1 MHLSPNY
8 TEVKEIKVYS
18 EWIDLK
24 PETQNLILRTAAQF
38 ADATGVPCDIIGADG
53 RPVPGISAE
62 AVGGSECSSPGCLF
76 CGMAARLKLKKPSSC
91 ESIHRYGTYQA
102 ERFGGRYIY
111 FCPNN
116 FAHWAVPLQ
125 LEGQTIASFIGGP
138 VLLIEPDEYLQ
149 DEIMQKRELPAADL
163 RALRDTLS
171 RIPFATPVRVRSL
184 SETLY
189 RTVAGLSSQLYG
201 NQPDLSQHTDQSSR
215 IAEYIHDLNKQS
227 DNSTDIP
234 YPVEKENE
242 LMQLVTRGDKSNS
255 QKVLNEILGHIF
267 FVAGNDVAKIR
278 IRVQEL
284 VVLLSRAAVE
294 GGASVEEVFGL
305 NNNYLLQ
312 LQKIHDIDDIAAWLA
327 RILTRFSDCVFTLK
341 SVKHADLIQK
351 AIQYM
356 NTNYNRK
363 ISLQEVAEHVYMSPS
378 HFSKV
383 FKTEMKEGYVDFLN
397 RIRVDKSK
405 ILLRERSIPLVDIS
419 EMAGFDDQSYFSRV
433 FKQYT
438 GMSPGRFRAARGL
451 KA

>member
-1 MHLSPNY
+1 M
-8 TEVKEIKVYS
+8 KEIKIYS

-24 PETQNLILRTAAQF
+24 PETQKLVLQTAAQF
-38 ADATGVPCDIIGADG
+38 ADATGVPCEVIGSDG
-53 RPVPGISAE
+53 RQILSSGE
-62 AVGGSECSSPGCLF
+62 TCSPGCRF
-76 CGMAARLKLKKPSSC
+76 CRKAAELEIKAQQSC
-91 ESIHRYGTYQA
+91 NSIHRYGTYQA

-116 FAHWAVPLQ
+116 FTHWAVPLQ

-149 DEIMQKRELPAADL
+149 EEFIQSGDRSPAELQELQELLAHV
-163 RALRDTLS
+163 
-171 RIPFATPVRVRSL
+171 PFATPVRVRSL
-184 SETLY
+184 SESLY
-189 RTVAGLSSQLYG
+189 RIASGLVSEIYG
-201 NQPDLSQHTDQSSR
+201 SQPDIARQTEQSSR
-215 IAEYIHDLNKQS
+215 IAEYIHELKKNAEHRS
-227 DNSTDIP
+227 ENP

-242 LMQLVTRGDKSNS
+242 LMQLVSRGDKINS
-255 QKVLNEILGHIF
+255 QKILNEIIGHIF
-267 FVAGNDVAKIR
+267 FVAGNDVARIR
-278 IRVQEL
+278 VRVQEL

-305 NNNYLLQ
+305 NNSYLLQ
-312 LQKIHDIDDIAAWLA
+312 LQKMRDIDDIAAWLT
-327 RILTRFSDCVFTLK
+327 RILTRFSDCVFTLT
-341 SVKHADLIQK
+341 SIKHADLIQK

-363 ISLQEVAEHVYMSPS
+363 ISLQEIAEHVYMSPS

-405 ILLRERSIPLVDIS
+405 ILLRERSIPLVNIS
-419 EMAGFDDQSYFSRV
+419 DMAGFDDQSYFSRV

-438 GMSPGRFRAARGL
+438 GMSPGRFRAARGFQ
-451 KA
+451 K